1 MEHFE
6 YVVELVGID
15 HVGFGVDTTYGDHV
29 GLHNTYAAKLS
40 VADMRRAADA
50 DTTPSFEPVEYVR
63 GLENPTE
70 ASHNIVRWLVKHG
83 YSDEQIALVVG
94 ANALRVLRDVWY

>member
-6 YVVELVGID
+6 YIVDLVGID

-29 GLHNTYAAKLS
+29 GLHNTYAANLS
-40 VADMRRAADA
+40 LADMRRSAGAA
-50 DTTPSFEPVEYVR
+50 TTPDFQPVDYVR

-70 ASHNIVRWLVKHG
+70 ASHNIVRWLVKHD
-83 YSDEQIALVVG
+83 YTDEQIVKVVG
-94 ANALRVLRDVWY
+94 GNAMRVLEDVWH